1 MLALAVAPACR
12 LRLGVCQ
19 PRLRRPAMLDDGAPQ
34 DQDVD
39 ARIIARGERIA
50 RQAGYGG
57 RAPTFGASSPR
68 PDPRQ
73 APGLQLGNDRSEEPR
88 VGKEC
93 DRTCRFRWSP
103 CPLTNIIYID

>member
-1 MLALAVAPACR
+1 MLALADAPACR

-50 RQAGYGG
+50 RQAGSGG

-68 PDPRQ
+68 LDPRQ
-73 APGLQLGNDRSEEPR
+73 APDLQLGHDAR
-88 VGKEC
+88 C
-93 DRTCRFRWSP
+93 DLVIEACTVQLGSTHAGTQV
-103 CPLTNIIYID
+103 TNAQL

>member
-1 MLALAVAPACR
+1 MRISDWSSDVCSSDLVGIDDGHAMLALADAPACR

-50 RQAGYGG
+50 RQAGSGG

-68 PDPRQ
+68 LDPRQ
-73 APGLQLGNDRSEEPR
+73 DIGRASCWERGCQY
-88 VGKEC
+88 V
-93 DRTCRFRWSP
+93 
-103 CPLTNIIYID
+103 

>member
-1 MLALAVAPACR
+1 MEAWEALEERHRLGVATLAGRPLLLCLGGEAVGIDDGHAMLALADAPACR

-50 RQAGYGG
+50 RQAGSGG
-57 RAPTFGASSPR
+57 RA
-68 PDPRQ
+68 
-73 APGLQLGNDRSEEPR
+73 DRKS
-88 VGKEC
+88 VV
-93 DRTCRFRWSP
+93 
-103 CPLTNIIYID
+103 